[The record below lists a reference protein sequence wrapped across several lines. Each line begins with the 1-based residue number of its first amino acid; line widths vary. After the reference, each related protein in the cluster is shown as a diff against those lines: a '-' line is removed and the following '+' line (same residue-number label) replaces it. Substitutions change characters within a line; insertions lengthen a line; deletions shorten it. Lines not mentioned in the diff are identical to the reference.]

1 MRKKRMTSFRAVP
14 VFLLL
19 LAFVLLCGYSE
30 LDEKIFDGAG
40 LLTAQEEQQLQAD
53 LVKAAGRVSL
63 DVVIVTIDDAGGKDA
78 ERFADDYYDE
88 HHFGYEKEDGSGILF
103 LIDMDNREICISTAG
118 MAQEMYTDA
127 ERDDILDYELMPYM
141 KRGDYYGACQA
152 FLDSVIEYG
161 TNDEVALNGYYDP
174 ATDTFVEYSP
184 KEQREMAKKAAMRQK
199 FSAGSILLRL
209 GVSLLIGAAG
219 AGMMVLQ
226 VRSQRAP
233 GGRVYV
239 KPGSER
245 LKDRLDR
252 KVNTTVVTR
261 KIPKPS
267 ESSGRSTGGGG
278 GRSHTTSHTSSSGRS
293 HSTSSRKF

>member
-1 MRKKRMTSFRAVP
+1 MRGKRAAGFRAVP
-14 VFLLL
+14 VFLCFLV
-19 LAFVLLCGYSE
+19 FVLLCGYSE

-40 LLTAQEEQQLQAD
+40 LLTGQEEQKLQAE

-63 DVVIVTIDDAGGKDA
+63 DVVIVTTDDAEGKDA
-78 ERFADDYYDE
+78 VSYADDYYDE

-118 MAQEMYTDA
+118 KAQEMYTDA

-141 KRGDYYGACQA
+141 REGDYYGACLA

-161 TNDEVALNGYYDP
+161 TNEEVALNGYYDP
-174 ATDTFVEYSP
+174 ATDTFVEYSQ
-184 KEQREMAKKAAMRQK
+184 KEMREMARKAAMRQK
-199 FSAGSILLRL
+199 FSARSILLRL
-209 GVSLLIGAAG
+209 AGSLLIGAAG
-219 AGMMVLQ
+219 AGLMVLQ
-226 VRSQRAP
+226 VRSQRTP
-233 GGRVYV
+233 GGHVYV

-245 LKDRLDR
+245 LRDRLDR

-267 ESSGRSTGGGG
+267 ESSGRSGGGG
-278 GRSHTTSHTSSSGRS
+278 GSGHTTSHTSSSGRS
-293 HSTSSRKF
+293 HSSSSRKF

>member
-1 MRKKRMTSFRAVP
+1 MKKKRTACFRVLP

-19 LAFVLLCGYSE
+19 LTIVLLCGYSE
-30 LDEKIFDGAG
+30 LDKKIFDEAG
-40 LLTAQEEQQLQAD
+40 LLTEQEEQKLQAEA
-53 LVKAAGRVSL
+53 VKAAGKVSL

-78 ERFADDYYDE
+78 KSFADDYFDE

-118 MAQEMYTDA
+118 TAQEMYTDA

-141 KRGDYYGACQA
+141 REGDYYGACRA

-161 TNDEVALNGYYDP
+161 TNDEVAMNGYYDP
-174 ATDTFVEYSP
+174 AADTFVEYSP
-184 KEQREMAKKAAMRQK
+184 KERREMEKKAAMRRN

-209 GVSLLIGAAG
+209 GASLLIGAAG

-226 VRSQRAP
+226 VRSQKAP

-245 LKDRLDR
+245 LRDRLDR

-261 KIPKPS
+261 KIPKPN
-267 ESSGRSTGGGG
+267 ESSGGSGGG